1 MNKIIFSTLLACG
14 MFCASSKDCSTKG
27 NFDSSCSMNHFV
39 PGNNLSVEAYLLAAK
54 MLANNPFRLA
64 FLEACRPVDESS
76 SLNFPS
82 STSSD
87 FSTKTTI
94 TDEEIQAVI
103 SRMSG
108 DYSSSSQNEESN
120 TAMLQAR
127 ELVAEMFGY
136 EESNTAMLQARK
148 LVAEMFQVQNPS

>member
-76 SLNFPS
+76 SLNSPS

-108 DYSSSSQNEESN
+108 DYSSSSQDEKNKQ
-120 TAMLQAR
+120 AM
-127 ELVAEMFGY
+127 
-136 EESNTAMLQARK
+136 SQARK
-148 LVAEMFQVQNPS
+148 LVAEMFRYKKSDSKMSQARELLAEMFQVQNPS